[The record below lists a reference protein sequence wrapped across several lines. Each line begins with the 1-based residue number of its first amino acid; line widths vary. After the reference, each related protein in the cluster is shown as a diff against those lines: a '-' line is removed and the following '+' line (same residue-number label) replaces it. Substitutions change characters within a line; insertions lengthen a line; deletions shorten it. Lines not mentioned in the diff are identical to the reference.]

1 MSVEACMNMDRKP
14 YYGSG
19 NRSAASG
26 RAGSAMPSSAPRRPS
41 QGGYANAPRRN
52 PPRPAQQPPRR
63 PPIYGH
69 RQPPRRRRRRDPLS
83 VIMPFLLLA
92 ALIGCGIY
100 VGSAWLTAKINQNT
114 FCDHV
119 YINEISLTD
128 CTLAEAPQYL
138 HDQLSQRLNTVYT
151 LMLGEERF
159 SFSPIDF
166 NASINADALIDRA
179 WNIGH
184 VGNIFDRAKSIRA
197 LKQFPIH
204 MNAPIHY
211 DEALV
216 DAYVDQLYN
225 ATYIAPEN
233 ATVVVDVE
241 KPYLTSES
249 SRGQELDRETARAQ
263 IISLIENGNG
273 DCELPMVVLEP
284 ALSTD
289 AALRTMNVIV
299 EYKTDVSARNY
310 NSRYNVRK
318 ALSYFNGMEIK
329 PGDTVDFNAIV
340 GPRSEE
346 RGWKSAVEYVGNRTT
361 EGFGGGVCQASTTL
375 YGAMLLSEM
384 TVIERHPH
392 SMTVAYVDPS
402 LDAAVSDT
410 NGKNLIFRNDTDHS
424 IFIYTEV
431 TKEDACV
438 TVYGNRPAYRYEL
451 YSNII
456 SQDTVA
462 VRTSYIDDVEG
473 THVYFVSDPPVLYKA
488 GLAALSSDGYLIGYD
503 WETNQEV
510 TSTWLSHDEYESGTD
525 IYWRGVHTL
534 DEGLADFAA
543 DGGDLFDLN
552 TNNNEGL

>member
-1 MSVEACMNMDRKP
+1 MNMDRKP

-340 GPRSEE
+340 GPRSEA